1 MIDTFSL
8 EELRKALAK
17 TEEIP
22 KMSAVLLVDNYRDAV
37 ENADQGHA
45 VSQELLPFY
54 EREMIKRMKRG

>member
-1 MIDTFSL
+1 MEQSFTIEDMK
-8 EELRKALAK
+8 KALAVSA
-17 TEEIP
+17 EIP
-22 KMSAVLLVDNYRDAV
+22 NMNHVLLVDNYRDAV